1 MSLSLYS
8 HPNEDIEFQIMSLC
22 CGLAVVAHGG
32 VGLLGLMALVAI
44 EGSVIDKQPLN
55 FNMDTHTRPRPHQSK
70 DQMGKLLQLPT
81 YIFLCIPTL
90 CNREPSLGL
99 VSSLKRDTAVRRL

>member
-55 FNMDTHTRPRPHQSK
+55 FNMDTHTRPRPLAPRRAAPASK
-70 DQMGKLLQLPT
+70 
-81 YIFLCIPTL
+81 
-90 CNREPSLGL
+90 
-99 VSSLKRDTAVRRL
+99 